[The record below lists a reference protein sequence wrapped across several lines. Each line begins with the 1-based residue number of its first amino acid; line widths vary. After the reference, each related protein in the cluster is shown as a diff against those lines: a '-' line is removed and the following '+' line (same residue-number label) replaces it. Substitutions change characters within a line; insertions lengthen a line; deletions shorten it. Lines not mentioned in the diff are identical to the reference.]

1 MNADTPRTINENKTV
16 REPILWAVDSAVTSE
31 SYEVARIKIEREPA
45 SVYEKVSN
53 MLRNRGY
60 IVSSGSW
67 ANNELTE
74 TRSHTR
80 ETALALE
87 WGREIRSLIESSN
100 IAKARNLLLKMGL
113 EQVNYYDLDKWKAL
127 LDLPKVVRTQK
138 ATGKSF
144 SKSADILKAKIDE
157 CTGKWVAL
165 LDDEFLG
172 CDKSKIALYRSLKDK
187 DKLTGAMFF
196 YVEN

>member
-1 MNADTPRTINENKTV
+1 MNTATPITVNETEKNK
-16 REPILWAVDSAVTSE
+16 RPILWAVNSAVTSKT
-31 SYEVARIKIEREPA
+31 YEMARIKIEKEPA

-67 ANNELTE
+67 ANNELTD
-74 TRSHTR
+74 TGSHTR
-80 ETALALE
+80 ETALTLE
-87 WGREIRSLIESSN
+87 WGREIRSLIESGN
-100 IAKARNLLLKMGL
+100 VAKARNLLLKMGL
-113 EQVNYYDLDKWKAL
+113 EQINYYDLEKWNTL

-196 YVEN
+196 YIEN